1 MGIAGLMELMQQGGE
16 CFNNIP
22 TKDGHVN
29 GVSISAI
36 MQSIMNRAEVGFDLF
51 QSGILNIF
59 INFIEYMHIL
69 LCIADSDDSGCP
81 HTAKVLLAIF
91 RQLCALLWYLHVR
104 ENATLHFRKL
114 QSLANGCQVYTGA
127 IGFYTK

>member
-22 TKDGHVN
+22 TKDGHVK

-51 QSGILNIF
+51 QSGI
-59 INFIEYMHIL
+59 
-69 LCIADSDDSGCP
+69 
-81 HTAKVLLAIF
+81 
-91 RQLCALLWYLHVR
+91 
-104 ENATLHFRKL
+104 
-114 QSLANGCQVYTGA
+114 
-127 IGFYTK
+127 